1 MSKLATISPETEP
14 FVSQPIET
22 TIIPIKGSPTNVH
35 HSSGSVIIS
44 NEHFQELLSRI
55 GNLTRTQ
62 SGIANPGA
70 LGLGAFALTTFM
82 LSVFN
87 AGSYLISDK
96 LEPVVLP
103 VALFY
108 GGLAQFLA
116 GMWEFKLNNTFGATA
131 FTSYGAFWMSFAGYV
146 HFILPQTYINI
157 LHMAIAL
164 FYGGL
169 AQFLAG
175 MWEFKLNNTFGATAF
190 TSYRAFWMSFAG
202 YVHFIL
208 PQIKEVGNAKK
219 ATGLF
224 LLAWF
229 IFTIIM
235 NVAASRTSKF
245 LFIVFSALNITFLLL
260 IIGNLAGITLFINIG
275 GWFGIITAF
284 IAWYGCAAIVINST
298 FKKSLLPL
306 GVSA

>member
-1 MSKLATISPETEP
+1 MSKLATSSSENEP
-14 FVSQPIET
+14 FISQPTET
-22 TIIPIKGSPTNVH
+22 TIIPIKGSTVDVQ
-35 HSSGSVIIS
+35 HSSNSVIIS
-44 NEHFQELLSRI
+44 NEQFQELLSRI

-70 LGLGAFALTTFM
+70 LGLAAFALTTFI

-87 AGSYLISDK
+87 AGSYLINVK

-116 GMWEFKLNNTFGATA
+116 GMWEFKLNNVFGATA
-131 FTSYGAFWMSFAGYV
+131 FTSYGGFWMSFAGYV
-146 HFILPQTYINI
+146 HLILP
-157 LHMAIAL
+157 
-164 FYGGL
+164 
-169 AQFLAG
+169 
-175 MWEFKLNNTFGATAF
+175 K
-190 TSYRAFWMSFAG
+190 
-202 YVHFIL
+202 
-208 PQIKEVGNAKK
+208 IKQVGNAKK

-229 IFTIIM
+229 IFTLIM
-235 NVAASRTSKF
+235 NVAALRTSKF
-245 LFIVFSALNITFLLL
+245 LFILFTILNITFLFL
-260 IIGNLAGITLFINIG
+260 IIGNLADLTLFVNIG

-284 IAWYGCAAIVINST
+284 IAWYGSAAILINST

-306 GVSA
+306 GVFP